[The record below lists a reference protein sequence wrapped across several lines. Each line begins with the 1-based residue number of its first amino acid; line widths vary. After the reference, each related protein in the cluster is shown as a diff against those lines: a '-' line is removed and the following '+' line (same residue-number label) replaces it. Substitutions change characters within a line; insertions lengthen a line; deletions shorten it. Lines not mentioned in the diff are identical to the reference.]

1 MSEAEARDSGGP
13 AFPQN
18 FLMHDNEVISSGN
31 LTPSGF
37 QGLSLRDYFAAQAI
51 CGLLGIRPDGD
62 GDFTSHASA
71 AYALADAL
79 LAARK

>member
-13 AFPQN
+13 AYPQN
-18 FLMHDNEVISSGN
+18 FLMHHDEVISSGN

-37 QGLSLRDYFAAQAI
+37 QGLSLRDYFAGQVV
-51 CGLLGIRPDGD
+51 CGLLGLRPD
-62 GDFTSHASA
+62 SEYENVASA